1 MEVLRIQLDE
11 PIQVGEETKTEL
23 VFDFD
28 RLTGRDVAKANKIA
42 QTKAGVGSTDMFN
55 PVGMPIRIAIAAVAA
70 GVPYERLLD
79 LPGRKFNQIMLAAL
93 AFCAGGDSIS
103 AEDLRD
109 SL

>member
-1 MEVLRIQLDE
+1 
-11 PIQVGEETKTEL
+11 
-23 VFDFD
+23 
-28 RLTGRDVAKANKIA
+28 
-42 QTKAGVGSTDMFN
+42 
-55 PVGMPIRIAIAAVAA
+55 MPIRIAIAAVAA

-103 AEDLRD
+103 AEDLSD